1 MKIDEAFVERAVR
14 RIERNTVWL
23 GAAGAVAVTMG
34 WGWTA
39 GMGFAAG
46 AAGSYF
52 NFRWLKQVAGALSGA
67 TRPSKW
73 RAVLFGLRYLVFG
86 AILYAIVKFFA
97 IKLVAALC
105 GFLTA
110 IGAVILE
117 ILYELMHART

>member
-1 MKIDEAFVERAVR
+1 MTSDEAFVEGALR
-14 RIERNTVWL
+14 RIERNTIWL

-39 GMGFAAG
+39 GVGFAAG

-52 NFRWLKQVAGALSGA
+52 NFRWLKQVVGALSGA

-73 RAVLFGLRYLVFG
+73 RAVLFGLRYLLFG
-86 AILYAIVKFFA
+86 VLLYVIVKFFA

-105 GFLTA
+105 GFLA
-110 IGAVILE
+110 AVGAVLLE
-117 ILYELMHART
+117 ILYELTHART